1 MQQIKNGKKSTQ
13 TDRVPQ
19 ETCIKQK
26 RFYFCC
32 LFSVFVDEIS
42 ERLQLL

>member
-1 MQQIKNGKKSTQ
+1 MEKKSTQ

-19 ETCIKQK
+19 ETCTNK
-26 RFYFCC
+26 RDSNFVV